1 MSATLEFLQSVLP
14 NEGYY
19 CLARPYPNGGYGHQ
33 TFETVEQLAAAAQAH
48 SQSKTD
54 IFFAV
59 GSLKERKVVD
69 DEGKTHVRTH
79 ANMLAHKSL
88 FVDLDCGATKD
99 YSTQA
104 DALKAIK
111 AFCDDSGWFL
121 PTYALNSGRGI
132 HAYWVFDE
140 QVTTV
145 QWKQLADRF
154 KVITKHFGL
163 KADPVCTSDKARVL
177 RVPGTFN
184 WKNPDDP
191 KPVEIL
197 RKGII
202 VPKRDME
209 AKLNSLIEEHGIDF
223 KARKDDSELPEH
235 IKKLFADKVSNL
247 RMTQEVSIEPIYQ
260 GCAQMARIREIGGP
274 VGYGLRSCAA
284 SIIKLSKEQDY
295 SVLWANDPNPELVE
309 SQTHNMIVNSVTDNP
324 STCERFESFN
334 PEGCKDC
341 LHKGKIKS
349 PIRIGTRTLD
359 YFNEDD
365 VKLYEERKSA
375 SELEGDS
382 QLANSEISKDL
393 ISEVVNTKQI
403 EIEGTVYNIHKP
415 PKNYKLIAN
424 GHVVNETVDE
434 DGVAQQL
441 TVADF
446 TIFPVRLFKG
456 VGGTDMVM
464 VYAKCGIEH
473 PISFNMSMRELA
485 SNDSFK
491 KALSGHSLF
500 PPGGEKS
507 TGLYNYMISYI
518 KHLQSKTLSTNVE
531 MSLGWADDSYSK
543 FVTPDSIITKD
554 GERECFIDD
563 TVKSATS
570 SLKKKGSFEE
580 WKSVIDFYAQE
591 GYEDY
596 AFGHLTAYGSLVFPF
611 SGHSGAIISMIGQ
624 SGSGK
629 STILK
634 SINSVYG
641 EPKNYLTKDGTPK
654 ANMNRLSTY
663 RNYCVTYDEITNID
677 PMELSNLA
685 YSVSQGKPR
694 LKLTQN
700 STEVDT
706 RGKNW
711 QLIMACTGNA
721 NLSDRL
727 SSQKLDASAE
737 TLRIFEY
744 YVHRRDTI
752 KHSEAREIFE
762 KKLDNNYGHAGDI
775 FIKFMVHNVDKIQS
789 KFDQV
794 LRLLEEK
801 SGAGGK
807 ERFWLAIATA
817 NIVGGLVA
825 KDLGLHSFDMNKIFN
840 WVVDKLR
847 EMQGVVTENTRSPA
861 QVVSE
866 FINNSANK
874 ALVLHGGVQDKSGK
888 TSSLYP
894 TVEPS
899 DQLWVR
905 IEADRGLAFIDRN
918 RIREYLTKGGS
929 DYNQV
934 KGLLLESGVLAS
946 SDINKVLSAGSNKAK
961 SGSTKCWVV
970 RLNHKEMAETVVIPT
985 GSDNVVKLEGTE
997 AA

>member
-1 MSATLEFLQSVLP
+1 MSDTLEFLQSVLP
-14 NEGYY
+14 SEGYY

-33 TFETVEQLAAAAQAH
+33 TFETVEQLASAAQVH

-88 FVDLDCGATKD
+88 FVDLDCGSTKD

-104 DALKAIK
+104 EALKAIK
-111 AFCDDSGWFL
+111 SFCDDSGWFL
-121 PTYALNSGRGI
+121 PTYVLNSGRGI

-140 QVTTV
+140 QVKTNE
-145 QWKQLADRF
+145 WKKLADRF

-197 RKGII
+197 RKGSI
-202 VPKRDME
+202 VPKLDIE

-223 KARKDDSELPEH
+223 KARKDDSELPDH

-324 STCERFESFN
+324 STCERFESFYA
-334 PEGCKDC
+334 EGCDAC
-341 LHKGKIKS
+341 PNKGKMKS
-349 PIRIGTRTLD
+349 PIRIGTRSLD
-359 YFNEDD
+359 FFNDDD
-365 VKLYEERKSA
+365 VKLYEERKSE
-375 SELEGDS
+375 SESESLDEQDVLESATNVAKSD
-382 QLANSEISKDL
+382 
-393 ISEVVNTKQI
+393 TKQVNI
-403 EIEGTVYNIHKP
+403 NGTIYNVQRP
-415 PKNYKLIAN
+415 PKNYKILPN
-424 GHVVNETVDE
+424 GHVIVEARDDE
-434 DGVAQQL
+434 GLLQNI

-456 VGGTDMVM
+456 ASGNDMVM
-464 VYAKCGIEH
+464 IYARCGVEH
-473 PISFNMSMRELA
+473 PIDFNLSTRELA
-485 SNDSFK
+485 SNDTFK

-507 TGLYNYMISYI
+507 NGLYNYMIAYI
-518 KHLQSKTLSTNVE
+518 KHLQSKTISTNVE
-531 MSLGWADDSYSK
+531 SSLGWTDDTYSR
-543 FVTPDSIITKD
+543 FVTPETIITKE
-554 GERECFIDD
+554 GESECFIDE

-580 WKSVIDFYAQE
+580 WKSVIDFYAQD

-611 SGHSGAIISMIGQ
+611 SGHSGAIVSMIGQ

-641 EPKNYLTKDGTPK
+641 EPKNFLTQNGTIN
-654 ANMNRLSTY
+654 ANMNRLSVY
-663 RNYCVTYDEITNID
+663 RNYCVTYDEITNIE
-677 PMELSNLA
+677 PARLSELA
-685 YSVSQGKPR
+685 YAVSQGKSKLR
-694 LKLTQN
+694 LDQN
-700 STEVDT
+700 SKERDVS
-706 RGKNW
+706 KSHW

-721 NLSDRL
+721 NLSDLL
-727 SSQKLDASAE
+727 SSHKIDASAE

-744 YVHRRDTI
+744 YIHRRDVI

-762 KKLDNNYGHAGDI
+762 KKLDNNYGHAGEI
-775 FIKFMVHNVDKIQS
+775 FIKHMVHNVVKIQA

-807 ERFWLAIATA
+807 ERFWLAIATS
-817 NIVGGLVA
+817 NIVGGIIA

-840 WVVDKLR
+840 WVVDKMR
-847 EMQGVVTENTRSPA
+847 EMQGVVTENARTPA
-861 QVVSE
+861 QVISE
-866 FINNSANK
+866 FINNSTNK

-888 TSSLYP
+888 MTTLYP

-905 IEADRGLAFIDRN
+905 IEADRQLAYIDRQ
-918 RIREYLTKGGS
+918 RLKEYLTKGGS
-929 DYNQV
+929 DYNHL
-934 KGLLLESGVLAS
+934 KRNLLDAGVLANA
-946 SDINKVLSAGSNKAK
+946 DISKVLSSNSNKAK

-970 RLNHKEMAETVVIPT
+970 RLDHKDMAGVNLTLVESK
-985 GSDNVVKLEGTE
+985 GEVKLEGTE